1 MYCQCYAKRPKFWAC
16 MTQWRWILVGDEP
29 RLAGLDYAGCRA
41 AVAGAGLAWRQ
52 VFASLQVM
60 EAEAL
65 QAERER
71 EERRWPAPAWP
82 GGRSS
87 PACR

>member
-1 MYCQCYAKRPKFWAC
+1 MICHFRLLPSEELRDLVRAFIAC
-16 MTQWRWILVGDEP
+16 MTQWRWILLGDEP

-52 VFASLQVM
+52 VFAGLQAM

-65 QAERER
+65 AAERE
-71 EERRWPAPAWP
+71 
-82 GGRSS
+82 GRQ
-87 PACR
+87 